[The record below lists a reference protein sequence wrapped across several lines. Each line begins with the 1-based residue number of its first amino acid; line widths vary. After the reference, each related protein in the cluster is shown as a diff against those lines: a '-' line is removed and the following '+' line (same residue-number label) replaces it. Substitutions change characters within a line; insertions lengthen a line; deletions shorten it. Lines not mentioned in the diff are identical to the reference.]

1 MSFRPEQAL
10 KRPLVLL
17 TGEEEALRRRALA
30 DLLETAGVGADD
42 FDFASLVADAAPTG
56 EWIASASTAP
66 FLGERRVV
74 VVRNALRIDP
84 RLVSA
89 AKENKPLR
97 DRFVADLK
105 SLPAS
110 ALLVLVA
117 DSEAASDERQRKL
130 ASAGTALAKIVAD
143 AGGHVAE
150 FKPDPKAAKS
160 TIQSE
165 VARHGRKIGPAAL
178 DALLAM
184 TGGSAS
190 RAIEEVEKLVL
201 FTDRDTIVEADV
213 QAVVFASPEWSIW
226 KLVDAVAAGNARLA
240 LGQLRTLLT
249 AGKKPEAAALEQ
261 ILPMLSRQ
269 MRLLWQARVCLD
281 AGARPSSAPPE
292 IARGFPEKP
301 NLAKEPEYRQTATM
315 TTARGYTAPQI
326 AACLRLLAD
335 ADAALKGMIDNISTI
350 DTLETMVLRMCD
362 VVRPQR

>member
-1 MSFRPEQAL
+1 MTFKPEAAL
-10 KRPLVLL
+10 KKPLVLL

-30 DLLETAGVGADD
+30 ELLETAGVGPED
-42 FDFASLVADAAPTG
+42 FDLATLVADAAPVS
-56 EWIASASTAP
+56 EWISSASTAP

-74 VVRNALRIDP
+74 VVRNVLRLDP

-89 AKENKPLR
+89 AKENRPAR

-110 ALLVLVA
+110 ALLIFMA
-117 DSEAASDERQRKL
+117 DAEAASDDRQRKL
-130 ASAGTALAKIVAD
+130 AAAGTALTKIVTE
-143 AGGHVAE
+143 AGGYVAE
-150 FKPDPKAAKS
+150 FRADPKAAKA

-165 VARHGRKIGPAAL
+165 IARYGRKIGPAAL

-201 FTDRDTIVEADV
+201 FSEADTITEADV
-213 QAVVFASPEWSIW
+213 HAVVFASPEWSIW
-226 KLVDAVAAGNARLA
+226 KLVDGVAAGNPRLA
-240 LGQLRTLLT
+240 LAQLRTLLT

-269 MRLLWQARVCLD
+269 MRLLWQARICLD
-281 AGARPSSAPPE
+281 AGVRPNAAPPE

-301 NLAKEPEYRQTATM
+301 NLAREPEYRQTAT
-315 TTARGYTAPQI
+315 TNTARGYTAPQI

-335 ADAALKGMIDNISTI
+335 ADAALKGMVDNLSTI

-362 VVRPQR
+362 VVRPAR